1 MAADQDH
8 NHDEPVIRDKR
19 RIDPATGEVRKPE
32 GADAESVPEGQAETA
47 DAAAS
52 ASPEGD
58 AGDEKELTVDDILNA
73 AQAEVETQNQK
84 FALMRNYDKAKQA
97 FVDVKA
103 QADKVR
109 TQAIANKEAAKQEAN
124 TRLQE
129 ASAAIAAAREALTKA
144 PKTKDTR
151 ADIQLFT
158 SDIDGLDASISEVN
172 TMISSED
179 YKGAAAAIGDLE
191 LHDPQRTPPF
201 AQSSSR
207 PTSSSHGNRP
217 SSTFTWQSRAF
228 VSCSVERPRK

>member
-1 MAADQDH
+1 MARKKLLLASGLIAVAVLFSACAKPPEVEIKDATAAVEEIRTSVQADKWAPT
-8 NHDEPVIRDKR
+8 EY
-19 RIDPATGEVRKPE
+19 
-32 GADAESVPEGQAETA
+32 
-47 DAAAS
+47 AALKS
-52 ASPEGD
+52 SLD
-58 AGDEKELTVDDILNA
+58 A
-73 AQAEVETQNQK
+73 AQAEVDTQNQK
-84 FALMRNYDKAKQA
+84 FALMRNYDKAKQMYT
-97 FVDVKA
+97 DVKA

-179 YKGAAAAIGDLE
+179 YKGAAAKAAAI
-191 LHDPQRTPPF
+191 T
-201 AQSSSR
+201 QSANDIAMKLNEAAEKAAAKRRS
-207 PTSSSHGNRP
+207 
-217 SSTFTWQSRAF
+217 
-228 VSCSVERPRK
+228 

>member
-1 MAADQDH
+1 MARKKLLLASGLIAVAVLFSACAKPPEAEIKD
-8 NHDEPVIRDKR
+8 
-19 RIDPATGEVRKPE
+19 ATAAVDEVRTSVQ
-32 GADAESVPEGQAETA
+32 ADKWAPTEY
-47 DAAAS
+47 AALKS
-52 ASPEGD
+52 SLD
-58 AGDEKELTVDDILNA
+58 A
-73 AQAEVETQNQK
+73 AQAEVDTQNQK
-84 FALMRNYDKAKQA
+84 FALMRNYDKAKQQFA
-97 FVDVKA
+97 DVKA

-179 YKGAAAAIGDLE
+179 YKGAAAKAAAI
-191 LHDPQRTPPF
+191 T
-201 AQSSSR
+201 QSANDIAMKLNEAAEKAAAR
-207 PTSSSHGNRP
+207 R
-217 SSTFTWQSRAF
+217 R
-228 VSCSVERPRK
+228 R

>member
-1 MAADQDH
+1 MARKKLLLASGLIAVAVLFSACAKPPEVEIKDATAAVEEIRSSVQADKWAPT
-8 NHDEPVIRDKR
+8 EY
-19 RIDPATGEVRKPE
+19 
-32 GADAESVPEGQAETA
+32 
-47 DAAAS
+47 AALKS
-52 ASPEGD
+52 SLD
-58 AGDEKELTVDDILNA
+58 A

-179 YKGAAAAIGDLE
+179 YKGAAAKAAAI
-191 LHDPQRTPPF
+191 T
-201 AQSSSR
+201 QSANDIAMKLNEAAEKAASR
-207 PTSSSHGNRP
+207 
-217 SSTFTWQSRAF
+217 
-228 VSCSVERPRK
+228 RKR